1 MKNKMRNIIYT
12 ISFFICLFS
21 YSQFDRS
28 KVPSSGPAPEINLG
42 EPVEYELKNG
52 LKIILVQNSKLPRV
66 FFNLFIDSQPIFE
79 GEKAGILSITSSL
92 LGKGTKNVSKDKFL
106 DEIDFMGANLN
117 LSATGAFGSSLSKF
131 FPKLLEMAS
140 DGLFNPVFDNEEFI
154 KSKERLIEGIKSDE
168 NSVPAAARRVGN
180 ILAYGKNH
188 PRSEY
193 ATEKSI
199 NNIEFGDIEKF
210 FRLNFK
216 PNNSYM
222 VVVGDFDVD
231 ATIKQIEIL
240 FKKWKRGKI
249 SYSEFS
255 SNPPTKTAIH
265 FIDMPN
271 AIQSEISFQNLINL
285 KKNNPDYFSLLIT
298 NKILGGGAENRLEQ
312 QIRENKG
319 YTYVARST
327 FGTSKYLDSRFRA
340 FTSTREQVTDSAVI
354 EILSEIKKIKNFDVE
369 LKELEDVKAK
379 YFGDFVLAT
388 ESPSTI
394 ANYAVQIKTENLDK
408 DFYKNYLSKIN
419 SISIEQVRNTA
430 NKYFDLD
437 NGQIIVAGKGSAL
450 SDKLENIEF
459 DGKKLQVYYYDKYGN
474 SIDKPVFK
482 KEISDDITV
491 KGIFDKHIESIG
503 GAEKL
508 NSVKSITI
516 TAAVTIPGA
525 PFKPSAIIKEKYPNK
540 SSMEM
545 SVPGMGTLM
554 SQKFNG
560 EDGYIEQMGQKIPYE
575 DDQKNAE
582 KEKLGLFEET
592 YLDPSNME
600 IVSLSP
606 VNGKDVYKIKVKD
619 DSFRFYDAETGLLVM
634 TEETTSAMG
643 NEIITV
649 TKFSDYKEV
658 DGIKFAFKTEIV
670 TGPQTIVIEADQV
683 IVNEEIDDDFF
694 N

>member
-28 KVPSSGPAPEINLG
+28 KIPSSGPSPEINLG
-42 EPVEYELKNG
+42 EPTEYELKNG
-52 LKIILVQNSKLPRV
+52 LKIILVKNSKLPRV

-79 GEKAGILSITSSL
+79 GEKAGISSITSSL
-92 LGKGTKNVSKDKFL
+92 IGKGTKNISKDKFL
-106 DEIDFMGANLN
+106 DEIDFMGANLS

-131 FPKLLEMAS
+131 FPKLLDMTA
-140 DGLFNPVFDNEEFI
+140 DGLFNPVFDIEEFT

-168 NSVPAAARRVGN
+168 NSVPAAARRVAN

-188 PRSEY
+188 PISEY
-193 ATEKSI
+193 PTEKSI
-199 NNIEFGDIEKF
+199 NNIEFDDIEKF
-210 FRLNFK
+210 FKSNFK

-222 VVVGDFDVD
+222 VVVGDFDID
-231 ATIKQIEIL
+231 ATIKQIEAL
-240 FKKWKRGKI
+240 FKKWKKGKVT
-249 SYSEFS
+249 S
-255 SNPPTKTAIH
+255 SKFLSNSATKTAIH

-327 FGTSKYLDSRFRA
+327 FGTSKYVDSRFRA
-340 FTSTREQVTDSAVI
+340 FTNTREQVTDSAVF
-354 EILSEIKKIKNFDVE
+354 EILNEIKKIKNFNVE
-369 LKELEDVKAK
+369 VKELEDVKAK

-388 ESPSTI
+388 EGPSTI
-394 ANYAVQIKTENLDK
+394 ANYAVQIKTQNLGK
-408 DFYKNYLSKIN
+408 DFYKNYLSNIN

-430 NKYFDLD
+430 NKYFDLE
-437 NGQIIVAGKGSAL
+437 NGQIIVAGKGSAIA
-450 SDKLENIEF
+450 DKLENIEF
-459 DGKKLQVYYYDKYGN
+459 NGKKLLVYYYDKYGN
-474 SIDKPVFK
+474 SIEKPVFK
-482 KEISDDITV
+482 KEISDNITV
-491 KGIFDKHIESIG
+491 KDIFDKHIESIG
-503 GAEKL
+503 GVEKL

-525 PFKPSAIIKEKYPNK
+525 PFKPNAIIKEKFPNK

-545 SVPGMGTLM
+545 SVPNMGTLM
-554 SQKFNG
+554 TQKFNG

-575 DDQKNAE
+575 DDQKTE
-582 KEKLGLFEET
+582 QKEKKGLFEEI
-592 YLDPSNME
+592 YLDDSVAQ

-606 VNGKDVYKIKVKD
+606 VDGKDIYKVQIKEN
-619 DSFRFYDAETGLLVM
+619 SFRFYEADTGLLIM
-634 TEETTSAMG
+634 TEETTVAMG
-643 NEIITV
+643 NEIKTI

-658 DGIKFAFKTEIV
+658 DGVKFAFKREII

-683 IVNEEIDDDFF
+683 IVNEEIPDEFF

>member
-1 MKNKMRNIIYT
+1 
-12 ISFFICLFS
+12 
-21 YSQFDRS
+21 
-28 KVPSSGPAPEINLG
+28 
-42 EPVEYELKNG
+42 
-52 LKIILVQNSKLPRV
+52 
-66 FFNLFIDSQPIFE
+66 
-79 GEKAGILSITSSL
+79 
-92 LGKGTKNVSKDKFL
+92 
-106 DEIDFMGANLN
+106 
-117 LSATGAFGSSLSKF
+117 
-131 FPKLLEMAS
+131 
-140 DGLFNPVFDNEEFI
+140 
-154 KSKERLIEGIKSDE
+154 
-168 NSVPAAARRVGN
+168 
-180 ILAYGKNH
+180 
-188 PRSEY
+188 
-193 ATEKSI
+193 
-199 NNIEFGDIEKF
+199 
-210 FRLNFK
+210 
-216 PNNSYM
+216 
-222 VVVGDFDVD
+222 
-231 ATIKQIEIL
+231 
-240 FKKWKRGKI
+240 
-249 SYSEFS
+249 
-255 SNPPTKTAIH
+255 
-265 FIDMPN
+265 MPN

-340 FTSTREQVTDSAVI
+340 FTSTREQVTDSAII

-592 YLDPSNME
+592 YMDPSEME

-606 VNGKDVYKIKVKD
+606 VDGKDVYKIKVKD

>member
-28 KVPSSGPAPEINLG
+28 KIPSSGPSPEINLG
-42 EPVEYELKNG
+42 EPTEYELKNG
-52 LKIILVQNSKLPRV
+52 LKIILVKNSKLPRV

-79 GEKAGILSITSSL
+79 GEKAGISSITSSL
-92 LGKGTKNVSKDKFL
+92 IGKGTKNISKDKFL
-106 DEIDFMGANLN
+106 DEIDFMGANLS

-131 FPKLLEMAS
+131 FPKLLDMTA
-140 DGLFNPVFDNEEFI
+140 DGLFNPVFDIEEFT

-168 NSVPAAARRVGN
+168 NSVPAAARRVAN

-188 PRSEY
+188 PISEY
-193 ATEKSI
+193 PTEKSI
-199 NNIEFGDIEKF
+199 NNIEFDDIEKF
-210 FRLNFK
+210 FKSNFK

-222 VVVGDFDVD
+222 VVVGDFDID
-231 ATIKQIEIL
+231 ATIKQIEAL
-240 FKKWKRGKI
+240 FKKWKKGKVT
-249 SYSEFS
+249 S
-255 SNPPTKTAIH
+255 SKFLSNSATKTAIH

-327 FGTSKYLDSRFRA
+327 FGTSKYVDSRFRA
-340 FTSTREQVTDSAVI
+340 FTNTREQVTDSAVF
-354 EILSEIKKIKNFDVE
+354 EILNEIKKIKNFNVE
-369 LKELEDVKAK
+369 VKELEDVKAK

-388 ESPSTI
+388 EGPSTI
-394 ANYAVQIKTENLDK
+394 ANYAVQIKTQNLGK
-408 DFYKNYLSKIN
+408 DFYKNYLSNIN

-430 NKYFDLD
+430 NKYFDLE
-437 NGQIIVAGKGSAL
+437 NGQIIVAGKGSAIA
-450 SDKLENIEF
+450 DKLENIEF
-459 DGKKLQVYYYDKYGN
+459 NGKKLQVYYYDKYGN
-474 SIDKPVFK
+474 SIEKPVFK
-482 KEISDDITV
+482 KEISDNITV
-491 KGIFDKHIESIG
+491 KDIFENHLNAIG
-503 GAEKL
+503 GVEKL

-525 PFKPSAIIKEKYPNK
+525 PFKPNAIIKEKFPNK

-545 SVPGMGTLM
+545 SVPNMGTLM
-554 SQKFNG
+554 TQKFNG

-575 DDQKNAE
+575 DDQKTE
-582 KEKLGLFEET
+582 QKEKKGLFEEI
-592 YLDPSNME
+592 YLDDSVAQ

-606 VNGKDVYKIKVKD
+606 VDGKDIYKVQIKEN
-619 DSFRFYDAETGLLVM
+619 SFRFYEADTGLLIM
-634 TEETTSAMG
+634 TEETTVAMG
-643 NEIITV
+643 NEIKTI

-658 DGIKFAFKTEIV
+658 DGVKYAFKREII

-683 IVNEEIDDDFF
+683 IVNEEISDDFF

>member
-28 KVPSSGPAPEINLG
+28 KIPSSGPSPEINLG
-42 EPVEYELKNG
+42 EPTEYELKNG
-52 LKIILVQNSKLPRV
+52 LKIILVKNSKLPRV

-79 GEKAGILSITSSL
+79 GEKAGISSITSSL
-92 LGKGTKNVSKDKFL
+92 IGKGTKNISKDKFL
-106 DEIDFMGANLN
+106 DEIDFMGANLS

-131 FPKLLEMAS
+131 FPKLLDMTA
-140 DGLFNPVFDNEEFI
+140 DGLFNPVFDIEEFT

-168 NSVPAAARRVGN
+168 NSVPAAARRVAN

-188 PRSEY
+188 PISEY
-193 ATEKSI
+193 PTEKSI
-199 NNIEFGDIEKF
+199 NNIEFDDIEKF
-210 FRLNFK
+210 FKSNFK

-222 VVVGDFDVD
+222 VVVGDFDID
-231 ATIKQIEIL
+231 ATIKQIEAL
-240 FKKWKRGKI
+240 FKKWKKGKVT
-249 SYSEFS
+249 S
-255 SNPPTKTAIH
+255 SKFLSNSATKTAIH

-327 FGTSKYLDSRFRA
+327 FGTSKYVDSRFRA
-340 FTSTREQVTDSAVI
+340 FTNTREQVTDSAVF
-354 EILSEIKKIKNFDVE
+354 EILNEIKKIKNFNVE
-369 LKELEDVKAK
+369 VKELEDVKAK

-388 ESPSTI
+388 EGPSTI
-394 ANYAVQIKTENLDK
+394 ANYAVQIKTQNLGK
-408 DFYKNYLSKIN
+408 DFYKNYLSNIN

-430 NKYFDLD
+430 NKYFDLE
-437 NGQIIVAGKGSAL
+437 NGQIIVAGKGSAIA
-450 SDKLENIEF
+450 DKLENIEF
-459 DGKKLQVYYYDKYGN
+459 NGKKLQVYYYDKYGN
-474 SIDKPVFK
+474 SIEKPVFK
-482 KEISDDITV
+482 KEISDNITV
-491 KGIFDKHIESIG
+491 KDIFDKHIESIG
-503 GAEKL
+503 GVEKL

-525 PFKPSAIIKEKYPNK
+525 PFKPNAIIKEKFPNK

-545 SVPGMGTLM
+545 SVPNMGTLM
-554 SQKFNG
+554 TQKFNG

-575 DDQKNAE
+575 DDQKTE
-582 KEKLGLFEET
+582 QKEKKGLFEEI
-592 YLDPSNME
+592 YLDDSVAQ

-606 VNGKDVYKIKVKD
+606 VDGKDIYKVQIKEN
-619 DSFRFYDAETGLLVM
+619 SFRFYEADTGLLIM
-634 TEETTSAMG
+634 TEETTVAMG
-643 NEIITV
+643 NEIKTI

-658 DGIKFAFKTEIV
+658 DGVKYAFKREII

-683 IVNEEIDDDFF
+683 ILNEEIADDFF

>member
-28 KVPSSGPAPEINLG
+28 KVPSSGPSPEINLG

-79 GEKAGILSITSSL
+79 GEKAGISSITSSL
-92 LGKGTKNVSKDKFL
+92 LGKGTKNISKDKFL

-168 NSVPAAARRVGN
+168 NSVPAAARRVAN

-199 NNIEFGDIEKF
+199 NNIEFDDIEKF
-210 FRLNFK
+210 FRSNFK

-222 VVVGDFDVD
+222 VVVGDFNVD
-231 ATIKQIEIL
+231 TTIKQIETL
-240 FKKWKRGKI
+240 FKKWKKGKI
-249 SYSEFS
+249 TYSKFL
-255 SNPPTKTAIH
+255 SNPPSKTAIH

-285 KKNNPDYFSLLIT
+285 RKNNPDYFSLLIT

-319 YTYVARST
+319 YTYVARSS

-340 FTSTREQVTDSAVI
+340 FTNTREQVTDSAVI
-354 EILSEIKKIKNFDVE
+354 EILNEIKKIKKFDVE
-369 LKELEDVKAK
+369 LNELEDVKAK

-388 ESPSTI
+388 ESPSTV
-394 ANYAVQIKTENLDK
+394 ANYSVQIKTENLGK

-430 NKYFDLD
+430 NKYFDLE
-437 NGQIIVAGKGSAL
+437 NGQIIVAGKGSAIA
-450 SDKLENIEF
+450 DKLENIEF
-459 DGKKLQVYYYDKYGN
+459 NGNKLQVYYYDKYGN
-474 SIDKPVFK
+474 SVDKPVFK
-482 KEISDDITV
+482 KEISDDIKV
-491 KGIFDKHIESIG
+491 KDIFDKHIESIG

-508 NSVKSITI
+508 NSIKSITI

-525 PFKPSAIIKEKYPNK
+525 PFKPSATIKEKFPNK

-545 SVPGMGTLM
+545 SVAGMGTLM
-554 SQKFNG
+554 TQKFNG
-560 EDGYIEQMGQKIPYE
+560 EDGYIEQMGQKIAYE

-592 YLDPSNME
+592 YLDSSGME

-606 VNGKDVYKIKVKD
+606 VDGKDIYKIKVKD
-619 DSFRFYDAETGLLVM
+619 NSFRFYDAETGLLVM

-643 NEIITV
+643 NEIVTV

>member
-28 KVPSSGPAPEINLG
+28 KIPSSGPSPEINLG
-42 EPVEYELKNG
+42 EPTEYELKNG
-52 LKIILVQNSKLPRV
+52 LKIILVKNSKLPRV

-79 GEKAGILSITSSL
+79 GEKAGISSITSSL
-92 LGKGTKNVSKDKFL
+92 IGKGTKNISKDKFL
-106 DEIDFMGANLN
+106 DEIDFMGANLS

-131 FPKLLEMAS
+131 FPKLLDMTA
-140 DGLFNPVFDNEEFI
+140 DGLFNPVFDIEEFT

-168 NSVPAAARRVGN
+168 NSVPAAARRVAN

-188 PRSEY
+188 PISEY
-193 ATEKSI
+193 PTEKSI
-199 NNIEFGDIEKF
+199 NNIEFDDIEKF
-210 FRLNFK
+210 FKSNFK

-222 VVVGDFDVD
+222 VVVGDFDID
-231 ATIKQIEIL
+231 ATIKQIEAL
-240 FKKWKRGKI
+240 FKKWKKGKVT
-249 SYSEFS
+249 S
-255 SNPPTKTAIH
+255 SKFLSNSATKTSIH

-271 AIQSEISFQNLINL
+271 AIQSEISFQNLINI

-327 FGTSKYLDSRFRA
+327 FGTSKYVDSRFRA
-340 FTSTREQVTDSAVI
+340 FTNTREQVTDSAVF
-354 EILSEIKKIKNFDVE
+354 EILNEIKKIKNFNVE
-369 LKELEDVKAK
+369 VKELEDVKAK

-388 ESPSTI
+388 EGPSTI
-394 ANYAVQIKTENLDK
+394 ANYAVQIKTQNLGK
-408 DFYKNYLSKIN
+408 DFYKNYLSNIN

-430 NKYFDLD
+430 NKYFDLE
-437 NGQIIVAGKGSAL
+437 NGQIIVAGKGSAIA
-450 SDKLENIEF
+450 DKLENIEF
-459 DGKKLQVYYYDKYGN
+459 NGKKLQVYYYDKYGN
-474 SIDKPVFK
+474 SIEKPVFK
-482 KEISDDITV
+482 KEISDNITV
-491 KGIFDKHIESIG
+491 KDIFDKHIESIG
-503 GAEKL
+503 GFEKL

-525 PFKPSAIIKEKYPNK
+525 PFKPNAIIKEKFPNK

-545 SVPGMGTLM
+545 SVPNMGTLM
-554 SQKFNG
+554 TQKFNG

-575 DDQKNAE
+575 DDQKTE
-582 KEKLGLFEET
+582 QKEKKGLFEEI
-592 YLDPSNME
+592 YLDDSVAQ

-606 VNGKDVYKIKVKD
+606 VDGKDIYKVQIKEN
-619 DSFRFYDAETGLLVM
+619 SFRFYEADTGLLIM
-634 TEETTSAMG
+634 TEETTVAMG
-643 NEIITV
+643 NEIKTI

-658 DGIKFAFKTEIV
+658 DGVKYAFKREII

-683 IVNEEIDDDFF
+683 ILNEEIEDDFF

>member
-28 KVPSSGPAPEINLG
+28 KIPSSGPSPEINLG
-42 EPVEYELKNG
+42 EPTEYELKNG
-52 LKIILVQNSKLPRV
+52 LKIILVKNSKLPRV

-79 GEKAGILSITSSL
+79 GEKAGISSITSSL
-92 LGKGTKNVSKDKFL
+92 IGKGTKNISKDRFL
-106 DEIDFMGANLN
+106 DEIDFMGANLS

-131 FPKLLEMAS
+131 FPKLLDMTA
-140 DGLFNPVFDNEEFI
+140 DGLFNPVFDIEEFT

-168 NSVPAAARRVGN
+168 NSVPAAARRVAN

-188 PRSEY
+188 PISEY
-193 ATEKSI
+193 PTEKSI
-199 NNIEFGDIEKF
+199 NNIEFDDIEKF
-210 FRLNFK
+210 FKSNFK

-222 VVVGDFDVD
+222 VVVGDFDID
-231 ATIKQIEIL
+231 ATIKQIEAL
-240 FKKWKRGKI
+240 FKKWKKGKVT
-249 SYSEFS
+249 S
-255 SNPPTKTAIH
+255 SKFLSNSATKTAIH

-327 FGTSKYLDSRFRA
+327 FGTSKYVDSRFRA
-340 FTSTREQVTDSAVI
+340 FTNTREQVTDSAVF
-354 EILSEIKKIKNFDVE
+354 EILNEIKKIKNFNVE
-369 LKELEDVKAK
+369 VKELEDVKAK

-388 ESPSTI
+388 EGPSTI
-394 ANYAVQIKTENLDK
+394 ANYAVQIKTQNLGK
-408 DFYKNYLSKIN
+408 DFYKNYLSNIN

-430 NKYFDLD
+430 NKYFDLE
-437 NGQIIVAGKGSAL
+437 NGQIIVAGKGSAIA
-450 SDKLENIEF
+450 DKLENIEF
-459 DGKKLQVYYYDKYGN
+459 NGKKLQVYYYDKYGN
-474 SIDKPVFK
+474 SIEKPVFK
-482 KEISDDITV
+482 KEISDNITV
-491 KGIFDKHIESIG
+491 KDIFDKHIESIG
-503 GAEKL
+503 GVEKL

-525 PFKPSAIIKEKYPNK
+525 PFKPSAIIKEKFPNK

-545 SVPGMGTLM
+545 SVPNMGTLM
-554 SQKFNG
+554 TQKFNG

-575 DDQKNAE
+575 DDQKTE
-582 KEKLGLFEET
+582 QKEKKGLFEEI
-592 YLDPSNME
+592 YLDDSVAQ

-606 VNGKDVYKIKVKD
+606 VDGKDIYKVQIKEN
-619 DSFRFYDAETGLLVM
+619 SFRFYEADTGLLIM
-634 TEETTSAMG
+634 TEETTVAMG
-643 NEIITV
+643 NEIKTI

-658 DGIKFAFKTEIV
+658 DGVKYAFKREII

-683 IVNEEIDDDFF
+683 ILNEEIADDFF

>member
-28 KVPSSGPAPEINLG
+28 KIPSSGPSPEINLG
-42 EPVEYELKNG
+42 EPTEYELKNG

-79 GEKAGILSITSSL
+79 GEKAGISSITSSL
-92 LGKGTKNVSKDKFL
+92 IGKGTKNISKDKFL
-106 DEIDFMGANLN
+106 DEIDFMGANLS

-131 FPKLLEMAS
+131 FPKLLDMTA
-140 DGLFNPVFDNEEFI
+140 DGLFNPVFDIEEFT

-168 NSVPAAARRVGN
+168 NSVPAAARRVAN

-188 PRSEY
+188 PISEY
-193 ATEKSI
+193 PTEKSI
-199 NNIEFGDIEKF
+199 NNIEFDDIEKF
-210 FRLNFK
+210 FKSNFK

-222 VVVGDFDVD
+222 VVVGDFDID
-231 ATIKQIEIL
+231 ATIKQIEAL
-240 FKKWKRGKI
+240 FKKWKKGKVT
-249 SYSEFS
+249 S
-255 SNPPTKTAIH
+255 SKFLSNSATKTAIH

-327 FGTSKYLDSRFRA
+327 FGTSKYVDSRFRA
-340 FTSTREQVTDSAVI
+340 FTNTREQVTDSAVF
-354 EILSEIKKIKNFDVE
+354 EILNEIKKIKNFNVE
-369 LKELEDVKAK
+369 EKELEDVKAK

-388 ESPSTI
+388 EGPSTI
-394 ANYAVQIKTENLDK
+394 ANYAVQIKTQNLGK
-408 DFYKNYLSKIN
+408 DFYKNYLSNIN

-430 NKYFDLD
+430 NKYFDLE
-437 NGQIIVAGKGSAL
+437 NGQIIIAGKGSAIA
-450 SDKLENIEF
+450 DKLENIEF
-459 DGKKLQVYYYDKYGN
+459 NGKKLQVYYYDKYGN
-474 SIDKPVFK
+474 SVEKPVFK
-482 KEISDDITV
+482 KEISDNITV
-491 KGIFDKHIESIG
+491 KNIFENHLNAIG
-503 GAEKL
+503 GVEKL
-508 NSVKSITI
+508 NSVTSISI

-525 PFKPSAIIKEKYPNK
+525 PFKPNAIIKEKFPNK

-545 SVPGMGTLM
+545 SVPNMGTLM
-554 SQKFNG
+554 TQKFNG

-575 DDQKNAE
+575 DDQKTE
-582 KEKLGLFEET
+582 QKEKKGLFEEI
-592 YLDPSNME
+592 YLDDSVAQ

-606 VNGKDVYKIKVKD
+606 VDGKDIYKVQIKEN
-619 DSFRFYDAETGLLVM
+619 SFRFYEADTGLLIM
-634 TEETTSAMG
+634 TEETTVAMG
-643 NEIITV
+643 NEIKTI
-649 TKFSDYKEV
+649 TKFSDYREI
-658 DGIKFAFKTEIV
+658 DGVKYAFKREII

-683 IVNEEIDDDFF
+683 ILNEEIADDFF

>member
-231 ATIKQIEIL
+231 TTIKQIEIL

-340 FTSTREQVTDSAVI
+340 FTSTREQVTDSAII

-592 YLDPSNME
+592 YMDPSEME

-606 VNGKDVYKIKVKD
+606 VDGKDVYKIKVKD

>member
-28 KVPSSGPAPEINLG
+28 KIPSSGPSPEINLG
-42 EPVEYELKNG
+42 EPTEYELKNG
-52 LKIILVQNSKLPRV
+52 LKIILVKNSKLPRV

-79 GEKAGILSITSSL
+79 GEKAGISSITSSL
-92 LGKGTKNVSKDKFL
+92 IGKGTKNISKDKFL
-106 DEIDFMGANLN
+106 DEIDFMGANLS

-131 FPKLLEMAS
+131 FPKLLDMTA
-140 DGLFNPVFDNEEFI
+140 DGLFNPVFDIEEFT

-168 NSVPAAARRVGN
+168 NSVPAAARRVAN

-188 PRSEY
+188 PISEY
-193 ATEKSI
+193 PTEKSI
-199 NNIEFGDIEKF
+199 NNIEFDDIEKF
-210 FRLNFK
+210 FKSNFK

-222 VVVGDFDVD
+222 VVVGDFDID
-231 ATIKQIEIL
+231 ATIKQIEAL
-240 FKKWKRGKI
+240 FKKWKKGKVT
-249 SYSEFS
+249 SSKFL
-255 SNPPTKTAIH
+255 SNPATKTAIH

-327 FGTSKYLDSRFRA
+327 FGTSKYVDSRFRA
-340 FTSTREQVTDSAVI
+340 FTNTREQVTDSAVF
-354 EILSEIKKIKNFDVE
+354 EILNEIKKIKNFNVE
-369 LKELEDVKAK
+369 VKELEDVKAK

-388 ESPSTI
+388 EGPSTI
-394 ANYAVQIKTENLDK
+394 ANYAVQIKTQNLGK
-408 DFYKNYLSKIN
+408 DFYKNYLSNIN

-430 NKYFDLD
+430 NKYFDLE
-437 NGQIIVAGKGSAL
+437 NGQIIVAGKGSAIA
-450 SDKLENIEF
+450 DKLENIEF
-459 DGKKLQVYYYDKYGN
+459 NGKKLQVYYYDKYGN
-474 SIDKPVFK
+474 SIEKPVFK
-482 KEISDDITV
+482 KEISDNITV
-491 KGIFDKHIESIG
+491 KDIFDKHIESIG
-503 GAEKL
+503 GVEKL

-525 PFKPSAIIKEKYPNK
+525 PFKPNAIIKEKFPNK

-545 SVPGMGTLM
+545 SVPNMGTLM
-554 SQKFNG
+554 TQKFNG

-575 DDQKNAE
+575 DDQKTE
-582 KEKLGLFEET
+582 QKEKKGLFEEI
-592 YLDPSNME
+592 YLDDSVAQ

-606 VNGKDVYKIKVKD
+606 VDGKDIYKVQIKEN
-619 DSFRFYDAETGLLVM
+619 SFRFYEADTGLLIM
-634 TEETTSAMG
+634 TEEITVAMG
-643 NEIITV
+643 NEIKTI

-658 DGIKFAFKTEIV
+658 DGVKYAFKREII

-683 IVNEEIDDDFF
+683 ILNEDIADDFF

>member
-28 KVPSSGPAPEINLG
+28 KIPSSGPSPEINLG
-42 EPVEYELKNG
+42 EPTEYELKNG
-52 LKIILVQNSKLPRV
+52 LKIILVKNSKLPRV

-79 GEKAGILSITSSL
+79 GEKAGISSITSSL
-92 LGKGTKNVSKDKFL
+92 IGKGTKNISKDKFL
-106 DEIDFMGANLN
+106 DEIDFMGANLS

-131 FPKLLEMAS
+131 FPKLLDMTA
-140 DGLFNPVFDNEEFI
+140 DGLFNPVFDIEEFT

-168 NSVPAAARRVGN
+168 NSVPAAARRVAN

-188 PRSEY
+188 PISEY
-193 ATEKSI
+193 PTEKSI
-199 NNIEFGDIEKF
+199 NNIEFDDIEKF
-210 FRLNFK
+210 FKSNFK

-222 VVVGDFDVD
+222 VVVGDFDID
-231 ATIKQIEIL
+231 ATIKQIEAL
-240 FKKWKRGKI
+240 FKKWKKGKVT
-249 SYSEFS
+249 S
-255 SNPPTKTAIH
+255 SKFLSNSATKTAIH

-327 FGTSKYLDSRFRA
+327 FGTSKYVDSRFRA
-340 FTSTREQVTDSAVI
+340 FTNTREQVTDSAVF
-354 EILSEIKKIKNFDVE
+354 EILNEIKKIKNFNVE
-369 LKELEDVKAK
+369 VKELEDVKAK

-388 ESPSTI
+388 EGPSTI
-394 ANYAVQIKTENLDK
+394 ANYAVQIKTQNLGK
-408 DFYKNYLSKIN
+408 DFYKNYLSNIN

-430 NKYFDLD
+430 NKYFDLE
-437 NGQIIVAGKGSAL
+437 NGQIIVAGKGSAIA
-450 SDKLENIEF
+450 DKLENIEF
-459 DGKKLQVYYYDKYGN
+459 NGKKLQVYYYDKYGN
-474 SIDKPVFK
+474 SIEKPVFK
-482 KEISDDITV
+482 KEISDNITV
-491 KGIFDKHIESIG
+491 KDIFDKHIESIG
-503 GAEKL
+503 GVEKL

-525 PFKPSAIIKEKYPNK
+525 PFKPNAIIKEKFPNK

-545 SVPGMGTLM
+545 SVPNMGTLM
-554 SQKFNG
+554 TQKFNG

-575 DDQKNAE
+575 DDQKTE
-582 KEKLGLFEET
+582 QKEKKGLFEEI
-592 YLDPSNME
+592 YLDDSVAQ

-606 VNGKDVYKIKVKD
+606 VDGKDIYKVQIKEN
-619 DSFRFYDAETGLLVM
+619 SFRFYEADTGLLIM
-634 TEETTSAMG
+634 TEETTVAMG
-643 NEIITV
+643 NEIKTI

-658 DGIKFAFKTEIV
+658 DGVKYAFKREII

-683 IVNEEIDDDFF
+683 ILNEDIADDFF

>member
-1 MKNKMRNIIYT
+1 MRNIIYT

-79 GEKAGILSITSSL
+79 GEKAGISSITSSL

-216 PNNSYM
+216 PNNAYM

-231 ATIKQIEIL
+231 TTIKQIEIL

-249 SYSEFS
+249 SSSEFS

-606 VNGKDVYKIKVKD
+606 VNGRDVYKIKVKD

-683 IVNEEIDDDFF
+683 IVNEEIADDFF

>member
-28 KVPSSGPAPEINLG
+28 KIPSSGPSPEINLG
-42 EPVEYELKNG
+42 EPTEYELKNG

-79 GEKAGILSITSSL
+79 GEKAGISSITSSL
-92 LGKGTKNVSKDKFL
+92 IGKGTKNISKDKFL
-106 DEIDFMGANLN
+106 DEIDFMGANLS

-131 FPKLLEMAS
+131 FPKLLDMTA
-140 DGLFNPVFDNEEFI
+140 DGLFNPVFDIEEFT

-168 NSVPAAARRVGN
+168 NSVPAAARRVAN

-188 PRSEY
+188 PISEY
-193 ATEKSI
+193 PTEKSI
-199 NNIEFGDIEKF
+199 NNIEFDDIEKF
-210 FRLNFK
+210 FKSNFK

-222 VVVGDFDVD
+222 VVVGDFDID
-231 ATIKQIEIL
+231 ATIKQIEAL
-240 FKKWKRGKI
+240 FKKWKKGKVT
-249 SYSEFS
+249 S
-255 SNPPTKTAIH
+255 SKFLSNSATKTAIH

-327 FGTSKYLDSRFRA
+327 FGTSKYVDSRFRA
-340 FTSTREQVTDSAVI
+340 FTNTREQVTDSAVF
-354 EILSEIKKIKNFDVE
+354 EILNEIKKIKNFNVE
-369 LKELEDVKAK
+369 EKELEDVKAK

-388 ESPSTI
+388 EGPSTI
-394 ANYAVQIKTENLDK
+394 ANYAVQIKTQNLGK
-408 DFYKNYLSKIN
+408 DFYKNYLSNIN

-430 NKYFDLD
+430 NKYFDLE
-437 NGQIIVAGKGSAL
+437 NGQIIIAGKGSAIA
-450 SDKLENIEF
+450 DKLENIEF
-459 DGKKLQVYYYDKYGN
+459 NGKKLQVYYYDKYGN
-474 SIDKPVFK
+474 SVEKPVFK
-482 KEISDDITV
+482 KEISDNITV
-491 KGIFDKHIESIG
+491 KNIFENHLNAIG
-503 GAEKL
+503 GVEKL
-508 NSVKSITI
+508 NSVTSISI

-525 PFKPSAIIKEKYPNK
+525 PFKPNAIIKEKFPNK

-545 SVPGMGTLM
+545 SVPNMGTLM
-554 SQKFNG
+554 TQKFNG

-575 DDQKNAE
+575 DDQKTE
-582 KEKLGLFEET
+582 QKEKKGLFEEI
-592 YLDPSNME
+592 YLDDSVAQ

-606 VNGKDVYKIKVKD
+606 VDGKDIYKVQIKEN
-619 DSFRFYDAETGLLVM
+619 SFRFYEADTGLLIM
-634 TEETTSAMG
+634 TEETTVAMG
-643 NEIITV
+643 NEIKTI

-658 DGIKFAFKTEIV
+658 DGVKYAFKREII

-683 IVNEEIDDDFF
+683 ILNEEIEDDFF

>member
-79 GEKAGILSITSSL
+79 GEKAGISSITSSL

>member
-79 GEKAGILSITSSL
+79 GEKAGISSITSSL

-193 ATEKSI
+193 ATEKTI

-231 ATIKQIEIL
+231 PTIKQIEIL